1 MLNGSGMFGID
12 FWTPKRRG
20 ERRFGLP
27 RTSGPIRRGS
37 IDALSDLRGDVSG
50 GGLGDQTAVEH
61 LTRKMS

>member
-12 FWTPKRRG
+12 FWTPNSW
-20 ERRFGLP
+20 E
-27 RTSGPIRRGS
+27 S

-50 GGLGDQTAVEH
+50 GGLGAENQTAVEH